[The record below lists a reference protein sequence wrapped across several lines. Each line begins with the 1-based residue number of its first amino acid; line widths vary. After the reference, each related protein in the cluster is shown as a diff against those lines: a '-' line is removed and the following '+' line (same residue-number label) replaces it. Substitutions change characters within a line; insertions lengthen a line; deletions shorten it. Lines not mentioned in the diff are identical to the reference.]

1 MVPDGS
7 RNGSQ
12 KDHKE
17 ATLNDVLRALVLLTN
32 EVAYLR
38 VAVDPKQRL
47 VIVVISAFLGG
58 VLTNLILWLLGLG
71 TIFGLHHAG
80 IG

>member
-1 MVPDGS
+1 MADGS
-7 RNGSQ
+7 EH

-32 EVAYLR
+32 EVAYMR
-38 VAVDPKQRL
+38 VAVGPKPRL
-47 VIVVISAFLGG
+47 AIVAVSAFVGG